1 MFKNASHDPLA
12 IPTPVKRVSVGP
24 TRRIADWR
32 TNPLIPRGHFF
43 DEDQGRFVPE
53 KGWNPDDEPI
63 VDPRPSPLFDATER
77 HYDPERAQFKDDLRA
92 VDQHGWN
99 PDTDV
104 TDPRQGWQDD
114 WKVSSKIPS
123 KVARV
128 LTEQAREFLAQ
139 DHGCDDRSELLY
151 RARRHAATLTST
163 WSREA
168 SQRAAEAFCAR
179 VAELIPNRSKTAAV
193 ARSATHVADFD
204 DQLLF

>member
-24 TRRIADWR
+24 TRRQADNASFVMSPEALPAAEKQR
-32 TNPLIPRGHFF
+32 KARSHEAALPPR
-43 DEDQGRFVPE
+43 
-53 KGWNPDDEPI
+53 
-63 VDPRPSPLFDATER
+63 
-77 HYDPERAQFKDDLRA
+77 
-92 VDQHGWN
+92 
-99 PDTDV
+99 
-104 TDPRQGWQDD
+104 
-114 WKVSSKIPS
+114 
-123 KVARV
+123 VARV
-128 LTEQAREFLAQ
+128 LTAQAREFLAQ
-139 DHGCDDRSELLY
+139 DHGGCEDRSELLY

-168 SQRAAEAFCAR
+168 SQRAAEAFCAQ